1 MVGLTDMKRKG
12 NNMTVYTEEEKR
24 DLEIVL
30 KYLNLTEEQ
39 FDVLCDAAVVKMK
52 KNKKLSFEST
62 KKLTSL

>member
-1 MVGLTDMKRKG
+1 
-12 NNMTVYTEEEKR
+12 MTEYTEEER
-24 DLEIVL
+24 RELDIVL

-52 KNKKLSFEST
+52 NNKKLSFAST

>member
-1 MVGLTDMKRKG
+1 
-12 NNMTVYTEEEKR
+12 MTVYTEEEKR

-52 KNKKLSFEST
+52 NNKKLSFEPT

>member
-1 MVGLTDMKRKG
+1 
-12 NNMTVYTEEEKR
+12 MTVYTEEEKR
-24 DLEIVL
+24 ELEIVL

-52 KNKKLSFEST
+52 NNKKLSFKST

>member
-1 MVGLTDMKRKG
+1 
-12 NNMTVYTEEEKR
+12 MTEYTEEER
-24 DLEIVL
+24 RELDIVL

-52 KNKKLSFEST
+52 NNKKLSFEST

>member
-1 MVGLTDMKRKG
+1 
-12 NNMTVYTEEEKR
+12 MTVYTEEEKR

-52 KNKKLSFEST
+52 NNKKLSFNTT